1 LTTAERRLSKANNRA
16 NTSLAMFLGQ
26 DAGFLGVG
34 APEIAT
40 IVLVGYFVLGPTEL
54 YKIVKDIGK
63 FITNIRTVGAEATAS
78 FEGAME
84 NQLALNEIRKAQL
97 ELTDAFSFRRS
108 INNAEMEL
116 QKQQQSDR
124 SNDFVASANTAVST
138 TEPAE
143 ANSNMEVPKK
153 RKRRRVKRQV
163 SAVED
168 METMESGYPLME
180 SSKIMTEETM
190 EESPE
195 ERKMRQERLAKLEAS
210 LEESDRL
217 WEKRIQE
224 MEEEDESKLEGEFK
238 GLKNSFVTS
247 PQQQP
252 SSRFLSQLSPEWNQS
267 VMSNEDKLQPLAKI
281 MEQLALLEE
290 EREATLKRLEE
301 EFRRKNETE
310 TLFYEKKRDLLKSAA
325 SEIQQHFTTSSEK

>member
-1 LTTAERRLSKANNRA
+1 
-16 NTSLAMFLGQ
+16 M
-26 DAGFLGVG
+26 
-34 APEIAT
+34 
-40 IVLVGYFVLGPTEL
+40 
-54 YKIVKDIGK
+54 
-63 FITNIRTVGAEATAS
+63 EAT
-78 FEGAME
+78 
-84 NQLALNEIRKAQL
+84 
-97 ELTDAFSFRRS
+97 
-108 INNAEMEL
+108 
-116 QKQQQSDR
+116 
-124 SNDFVASANTAVST
+124 
-138 TEPAE
+138 E
-143 ANSNMEVPKK
+143 ANSNMEIPKK
-153 RKRRRVKRQV
+153 KKRRRVKRQV

-180 SSKIMTEETM
+180 SSKFITEETI
-190 EESPE
+190 EETPE
-195 ERKMRQERLAKLEAS
+195 ERKMRQERLARLEAS

-224 MEEEDESKLEGEFK
+224 IEEEDESKLEGEFK
-238 GLKNSFVTS
+238 GLKNSLVTS